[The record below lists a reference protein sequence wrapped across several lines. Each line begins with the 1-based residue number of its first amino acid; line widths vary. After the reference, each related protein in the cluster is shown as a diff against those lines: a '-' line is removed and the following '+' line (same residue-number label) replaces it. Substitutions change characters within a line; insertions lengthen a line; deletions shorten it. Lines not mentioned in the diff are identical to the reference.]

1 MPLSNRHL
9 LHNFDS
15 GVVKKISLPVASLII
30 TTSLVA
36 GGVSGFAATSF
47 SNRGDTNNAQSAKAE
62 LNNPQSLDKKTAGI
76 KDTKTFPDQAEG
88 ILREGGFE
96 GEGSYHLER
105 PGGKS
110 QNAYLTSSTIDLSE
124 FIGQKVKV
132 WGATFR
138 ASKAGWLMDVG
149 YLEVL

>member
-15 GVVKKISLPVASLII
+15 GIIKKISLPVAFLII
-30 TTSLVA
+30 TVSLVA
-36 GGVSGFAATSF
+36 GGVSGFAVTSIT
-47 SNRGDTNNAQSAKAE
+47 NRADTNNAQSDESKS
-62 LNNPQSLDKKTAGI
+62 NNAQDLDKKTAGI

-88 ILREGGFE
+88 VLREGGFE

-124 FIGQKVKV
+124 FTGQKVKV